1 MQTKRFTGGLR
12 IALVLACLS
21 LAFASGYL
29 AGIREAQMKAS
40 GPTLTRDL
48 TIVLFGQTLHL
59 RLSLSA
65 LGIAI
70 IFVLTILLAAAVLFA
85 RVAQRRRRQVEVVNR
100 KLISEI
106 SERKRAQD
114 EVTQLNAELEQRVM
128 ARTRELQTANKEL
141 EAFCSSVSH
150 DLRAPLRA
158 IDGFSD
164 ALLKDYYD
172 KLDEQ
177 GQRHLQ
183 RVRNAAQ
190 RMAELIDDLLSLS
203 RVTRTEMRREE
214 VNLTAVAREVV
225 TELQQLDPGRNVEVI
240 IAEGLVAHGDARLL
254 RQVLENLLSN
264 AWKYTSK
271 QPAARIVMG
280 TCEGG
285 NGKPA
290 FFVQDNGAGFDM
302 AYVGKLFGVFQRL
315 HSASDFPGT
324 GVGLATV
331 QRIIH
336 RHGGEVWAEGSVGQ
350 GATFYFTVH

>member
-1 MQTKRFTGGLR
+1 MQTKRLTSGLK
-12 IALVLACLS
+12 IALALACLA
-21 LAFASGYL
+21 LVFALGYL
-29 AGIREAQMKAS
+29 TGMREAHLESSA
-40 GPTLTRDL
+40 PPLTRDL

-59 RLSLSA
+59 RLSLSV
-65 LGIAI
+65 LGVII
-70 IFVLTILLAAAVLFA
+70 IFVLTILLAAAILFA
-85 RVAQRRRRQVEVVNR
+85 RAAQRRRRQVEAVN
-100 KLISEI
+100 LELMTEI

-114 EVTQLNAELEQRVM
+114 EVIQLNAELEQRVA
-128 ARTRELQTANKEL
+128 ARTQELQTANKEL

-150 DLRAPLRA
+150 DLRAPL
-158 IDGFSD
+158 
-164 ALLKDYYD
+164 LKDYHD

-183 RVRNAAQ
+183 RIRNAAQ
-190 RMAELIDDLLSLS
+190 RMAQLIDDLLSLS
-203 RVTRTEMRREE
+203 RVTRTEMRREA
-214 VNLTAVAREVV
+214 VNLTALAREVV
-225 TELQQLDPGRNVEVI
+225 AELRHLDPKRNVEAI
-240 IAEGLVAHGDARLL
+240 IAEGLVAQGDPRLL

-280 TCEGG
+280 TCEGR

-302 AYVGKLFGVFQRL
+302 AYTGKLFGVFQRL
-315 HSASDFPGT
+315 HSAVDFPGT

-350 GATFYFTVH
+350 GATFYFTL

>member
-1 MQTKRFTGGLR
+1 MQTKRLTSGLK
-12 IALVLACLS
+12 IALALACLA
-21 LAFASGYL
+21 LVFALGYL
-29 AGIREAQMKAS
+29 TGMREAHLESSA
-40 GPTLTRDL
+40 PPLTRDL

-59 RLSLSA
+59 RLSLSV
-65 LGIAI
+65 LGVII
-70 IFVLTILLAAAVLFA
+70 IFVLTILLAAAILFA
-85 RVAQRRRRQVEVVNR
+85 RAAQRRRRQVEAVN
-100 KLISEI
+100 LELMTEI

-114 EVTQLNAELEQRVM
+114 EVIQLNAELEQRVA
-128 ARTRELQTANKEL
+128 ARTQELQTANKEL

-164 ALLKDYYD
+164 ALLKDYHD

-183 RVRNAAQ
+183 RIRNAAQ
-190 RMAELIDDLLSLS
+190 RMAQLIDDLLSLS
-203 RVTRTEMRREE
+203 RVTRTEMRREA
-214 VNLTAVAREVV
+214 VNLTALAREVV
-225 TELQQLDPGRNVEVI
+225 AELRHLDPKRNVEAI
-240 IAEGLVAHGDARLL
+240 IAEGLVAQGDPRLL

-271 QPAARIVMG
+271 QPTARIVMG
-280 TCEGG
+280 TCEGR

-302 AYVGKLFGVFQRL
+302 AYTGKLFGVFQRL
-315 HSASDFPGT
+315 HSAVDFPGT

-350 GATFYFTVH
+350 GATFYFTL